1 MLLYFAAV
9 RDPLI
14 ANLQSNLIRCA
25 ASRLVSAAAR
35 LPCDDRGTRWGH
47 AEVIG
52 NGVNALVVPAW
63 KPDRGRLPQV
73 MVGLSVADGQP
84 APAALLLLRVQDQP
98 ITKTAPRTGPCP
110 TQCRHVEVVRV
121 VGEDVAMTLVEWTA
135 LGGDQVETL
144 LANLIYNH
152 EGRAL
157 RVRPSQGDYGL
168 DIIIPAANPEKWDV
182 YQVKKFA
189 TNLTASQKGQ
199 IEKSFRSVL
208 VGMVRRGVPLNDWYL
223 TLPLDPT
230 PENLLDWFKGMP
242 GAGRG
247 SPADT
252 KLKLTDSEFNQIE
265 AWLHAPDR
273 SDPLE
278 GPAVLREPR
287 GEVSLRRRLLP
298 PRRA

>member
-121 VGEDVAMTLVEWTA
+121 VGEDDRHDARGVDRS
-135 LGGDQVETL
+135 GGRPGRNP
-144 LANLIYNH
+144 ASSNLIYNH

-157 RVRPSQGDYGL
+157 RVRPSQGDL
-168 DIIIPAANPEKWDV
+168 RSSTSFIPTAANPEKV
-182 YQVKKFA
+182 GCLSSQEVRSP
-189 TNLTASQKGQ
+189 TSPPSQKGQ
-199 IEKSFRSVL
+199 IEKL
-208 VGMVRRGVPLNDWYL
+208 VQNACSIGMVRRGVPLNDWYL
-223 TLPLDPT
+223 DASRWT
-230 PENLLDWFKGMP
+230 PRLENLLDWFKGMP
-242 GAGRG
+242 
-247 SPADT
+247 
-252 KLKLTDSEFNQIE
+252 
-265 AWLHAPDR
+265 
-273 SDPLE
+273 
-278 GPAVLREPR
+278 
-287 GEVSLRRRLLP
+287 
-298 PRRA
+298 